1 MEILYGTQ
9 QLLGMK
15 KEENEFMTP
24 SSTSHGDVNWYTFLF
39 FIKNNRKEL
48 FLPFLILSVGIL

>member
-15 KEENEFMTP
+15 KEENKFMTP
-24 SSTSHGDVNWYTFLF
+24 SSVCHGDVNWYTFLF
-39 FIKNNRKEL
+39 FLKSNRKEL
-48 FLPFLILSVGIL
+48 YLPFLMLSVGTL